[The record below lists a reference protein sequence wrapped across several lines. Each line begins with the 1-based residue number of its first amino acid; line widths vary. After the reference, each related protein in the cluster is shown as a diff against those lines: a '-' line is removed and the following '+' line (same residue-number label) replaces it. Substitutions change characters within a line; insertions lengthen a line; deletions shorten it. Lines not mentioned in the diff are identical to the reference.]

1 LNRRQSQARTEK
13 NMSTLV
19 VLNLGLYLLF
29 VALGY
34 WISGRIKPP
43 QTTQSWIGWIILVVF
58 AGGICVSGYAVDIS
72 DVLMLR
78 TNDMLQAI
86 GIGILIG
93 FVIAKSRQETLKTL

>member
-1 LNRRQSQARTEK
+1 MLAQT
-13 NMSTLV
+13 

-34 WISGRIKPP
+34 WVSGKLTPP
-43 QTTQSWIGWIILVVF
+43 QTTQTWILWVLVVVF
-58 AGGICVSGYAVDIS
+58 AGGVCVSGYAVNINNA
-72 DVLMLR
+72 VILR

-93 FVIAKSRQETLKTL
+93 FVIAKSRQDKPTTI

>member
-1 LNRRQSQARTEK
+1 MVAQS
-13 NMSTLV
+13 

-34 WISGRIKPP
+34 WISGKITPP
-43 QTTQSWIGWIILVVF
+43 KNTQSWIVWMVLVIF
-58 AGGICVSGYAVDIS
+58 AGGVCVSGYAVNID
-72 DVLMLR
+72 DAAVLR

-93 FVIAKSRQETLKTL
+93 FVIAQSKQAKPTTL

>member
-1 LNRRQSQARTEK
+1 
-13 NMSTLV
+13 MSIQT

-34 WISGRIKPP
+34 WISERVTPP
-43 QTTQSWIGWIILVVF
+43 QTPKAWILWMLLVVF
-58 AGGICVSGYAVDIS
+58 AGGICVSGYAVDINNA
-72 DVLMLR
+72 VVLR

-93 FVIAKSRQETLKTL
+93 FVIAKSRQAKQTTI

>member
-1 LNRRQSQARTEK
+1 MFAQT
-13 NMSTLV
+13 

-34 WISGRIKPP
+34 WLSRKMTPP
-43 QTTQSWIGWIILVVF
+43 KTTQAWILWVTLVIF
-58 AGGICVSGYAVDIS
+58 AGGVGVSGYAVDINK
-72 DVLMLR
+72 VVILR

-93 FVIAKSRQETLKTL
+93 FVIAKSRQAKPITI